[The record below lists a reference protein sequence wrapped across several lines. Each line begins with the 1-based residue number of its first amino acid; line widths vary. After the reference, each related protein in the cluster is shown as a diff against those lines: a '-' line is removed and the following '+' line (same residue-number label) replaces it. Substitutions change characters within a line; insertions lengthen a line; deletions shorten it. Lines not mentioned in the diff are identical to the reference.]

1 MFSVTSSA
9 AAFFPFWAV
18 LAFNFLGVSLG
29 FRGCFF
35 APTAGSILLYRF
47 RGARFRRTAGVTLN
61 SDGSNGSAINC
72 RSNKE

>member
-18 LAFNFLGVSLG
+18 LVFNFLGISLG

-47 RGARFRRTAGVTLN
+47 RDACSCCMAGATPN
-61 SDGSNGSAINC
+61 SDSSDVSTINC
-72 RSNKE
+72 RLNKD